1 MLKTIA
7 AIFPHSHHPA
17 SLDIIRGIHRAL
29 RLFESSHLL
38 IVLDTDGED
47 GSLSPLREAEALLTV
62 AQSDISGAI
71 LWQIGGETSESAL
84 ASLLAQGIPV
94 VCIDRHPSHIA
105 CDFVGVDNRSGA
117 RYAVE
122 YLMRLGHRRIAH
134 LTLQPQDHEVAT
146 SAVVERRLG
155 FEDAMAL
162 RELTTGATHIYSDL
176 PELARILSSGNVDK
190 PTAVF
195 TANDDCADRL
205 VQETSAL
212 GLSVPEDYSVI
223 GFDGLSS
230 LWHPAAWLTT
240 MNISFN
246 DIGDR
251 ATELLLHR
259 IGHPTAIS
267 EPRQHI
273 LLPTTLVQRTSCRQI
288 VGVDA
293 AAGPISSK

>member
-1 MLKTIA
+1 
-7 AIFPHSHHPA
+7 
-17 SLDIIRGIHRAL
+17 
-29 RLFESSHLL
+29 
-38 IVLDTDGED
+38 
-47 GSLSPLREAEALLTV
+47 
-62 AQSDISGAI
+62 
-71 LWQIGGETSESAL
+71 
-84 ASLLAQGIPV
+84 
-94 VCIDRHPSHIA
+94 
-105 CDFVGVDNRSGA
+105 
-117 RYAVE
+117 
-122 YLMRLGHRRIAH
+122 
-134 LTLQPQDHEVAT
+134 
-146 SAVVERRLG
+146 
-155 FEDAMAL
+155 
-162 RELTTGATHIYSDL
+162 
-176 PELARILSSGNVDK
+176 LARILSSGNVDK